1 MKRVI
6 VWACVCLCW
15 CAGCVTMPED
25 VPDAYLVEKTAEEQ
39 KALDTLAS
47 RIIAK
52 RQEIAAGR
60 QKVSDAEQKA
70 AIEKGRL
77 NLTLKERDLLLER
90 QKQYRLENDQAG
102 ISETSRQIA
111 EKEIAVESQRAKVEH
126 ADASV
131 DLAKAQVAVSEAE
144 LSVLVAELKYR
155 KAKIAA
161 AYLERQKSGGDQKR
175 PEEPY
180 DKKYADYLAKQR
192 EIVTEKQNSLEKAA
206 MRVKIAEQKLGR

>member
-6 VWACVCLCW
+6 AWACVFLCW

-25 VPDAYLVEKTAEEQ
+25 VPDAYLVEKTVEDQ
-39 KALDTLAS
+39 KAIDSLTS
-47 RIIAK
+47 RVIAK

-60 QKVSDAEQKA
+60 QKVNDAEQKA
-70 AIEKGRL
+70 AVEKGRL
-77 NLTLKERDLLLER
+77 NLTLKERDLLFER

-102 ISETSRQIA
+102 IAESSRQIA
-111 EKEIAVESQRAKVEH
+111 EKETAVESQRAKVEH
-126 ADASV
+126 AEASV
-131 DLAKAQVAVSEAE
+131 ELAKAQVAVSEAE

-161 AYLERQKSGGDQKR
+161 AYLEKQKSGGDEKK

-180 DKKYADYLAKQR
+180 DKKYADYLATQR
-192 EIVTEKQNSLEKAA
+192 EILTEKQNGLEKAA
-206 MRVKIAEQKLGR
+206 MKVKIAEQKLGR